1 MVRRHDCTTTLILL
15 LSATTCSTI
24 LMNGTTF
31 PPVLQGDWFF
41 WEDGR
46 GAETEIFPEHISGRG
61 KPVDREM
68 IRRDTFQ
75 YVFQH
80 QSGCFSCARFIARS
94 WNIIERLE
102 SPCVSPERLAATTC
116 QVVCARVGAGGR
128 SGALLFR
135 QDPVL
140 LNCRPAIHGLYH
152 FAWQNTFSFT
162 GECNHPDASIRSC
175 QQPGSQFLIDSQT
188 FSVHYKKCEGLG
200 HSFDATVVFSCLGDW
215 YVGKNHYFA
224 VVNTKESRKE
234 EMYRCFVRSRE
245 DDLYMGHSL
254 TPECAPLKT
263 PENSPVRFRLSYV
276 KHEDVSPGC
285 FLPSNLTGRWESTGA
300 GEPQVVINATHIQET
315 IWRGYSAKT
324 SSYVCL
330 QQRGDRYL
338 MAKLSV
344 EGCQTEYVCW
354 ELVPR
359 HHNIVRYRLTW
370 PLIYRSFQVCDY
382 ANFRSTREWKYD
394 TLIAE
399 SPDPVSCPIGGRFYF
414 AQRGPSPLV
423 PRVLGGITSSPLD
436 TYPCHV
442 RVSVMSICSEDRK
455 WIVIDT
461 DLCLSLNKDG
471 HPVDFNSVTD
481 YRLQCVGYWQE
492 NLLSYLVTYDPSD
505 SVSRFRCWVYQRV
518 GLSQVLVSQSVGA
531 ACGLHQTFLSH
542 TYEESAA
549 VALNLTLSERLYDQ
563 CPMFYDDGKNPW
575 QPKDDMITVFRFFSN
590 APSPCVISDVI
601 MLLLLATLAWT

>member
-394 TLIAE
+394 TLI
-399 SPDPVSCPIGGRFYF
+399 G
-414 AQRGPSPLV
+414 
-423 PRVLGGITSSPLD
+423 
-436 TYPCHV
+436 
-442 RVSVMSICSEDRK
+442 
-455 WIVIDT
+455 
-461 DLCLSLNKDG
+461 
-471 HPVDFNSVTD
+471 VTD